1 MGGTWK
7 HLHPSDKDLF
17 AVATNDSIGNG
28 KKALFWEASWVNGS
42 WPKYIAPLIF
52 DLSKRKRCTV
62 AKALKDNF

>member
-28 KKALFWEASWVNGS
+28 KKALFGKPHGLMDHGQNT
-42 WPKYIAPLIF
+42 L
-52 DLSKRKRCTV
+52 LR
-62 AKALKDNF
+62 